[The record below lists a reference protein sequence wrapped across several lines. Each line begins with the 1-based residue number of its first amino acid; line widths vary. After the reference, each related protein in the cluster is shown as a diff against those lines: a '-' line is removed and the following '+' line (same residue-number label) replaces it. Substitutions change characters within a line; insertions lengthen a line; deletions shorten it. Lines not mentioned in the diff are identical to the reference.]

1 MSIGGRL
8 KHAWNAF
15 TNNDVYNTVYTMDHG
30 SSYSYPST
38 RSRGMVGHDRSII
51 SSVLNRMAMDIASV
65 ELFHVRLDENDRFG
79 SKIDS
84 GLNYCLTTEANVDQA
99 ARAFRQ
105 DIASTLFAN
114 GVAAIVAVD
123 TTLNPTRTGGFD
135 VKTLRVGEVVE
146 WFPQHVRLNL
156 YNEQK
161 GVREQIILPKNNVAI
176 VENPLYAVMNEPNS
190 TVQRLIR
197 RMGQLDIVDDA
208 STSNKL
214 DMIIQLPYVI
224 KSEARRTQA
233 EQRRKDIEFQ
243 LRSSEYGIA
252 YTDGTERIQQLNRPV
267 ENQLLQHIEYL
278 TKTLYGQLGIT
289 EEILLGTADA
299 QTMLNYNT
307 RTIEPVVDAIVEA
320 MRRVFLTK
328 TARAQ
333 NQSIVYIRN
342 PFKLVP
348 INDIAEISDK
358 FTRNEIMS
366 ANEIR
371 SIIGFQPSGD
381 PKADELRNSNMPA
394 EKTQPGAPPV
404 EAPADPESEQEGTT

>member
-15 TNNDVYNTVYTMDHG
+15 TNNEVEAKTYTMDYG
-30 SSYSYPST
+30 SSYSYPSN

-105 DIASTLFAN
+105 DIASTLFAD

-123 TTLNPTRTGGFD
+123 TTLDPTRTGGFD

-307 RTIEPVVDAIVEA
+307 RTVEPVVDAIVEA

-404 EAPADPESEQEGTT
+404 EAPADPEAEQEGTT

>member
-38 RSRGMVGHDRSII
+38 RSRGMVGNDRSII
-51 SSVLNRMAMDIASV
+51 SSVLNRMAMDVASV

-105 DIASTLFAN
+105 DIASTLFSD

-123 TTLNPTRTGGFD
+123 TTLNPTKTGGFD

-278 TKTLYGQLGIT
+278 TKTLYGQLGLT

-371 SIIGFQPSGD
+371 SIIGFQPSRD

-404 EAPADPESEQEGTT
+404 DAPADPEAEQEGTT

>member
-15 TNNDVYNTVYTMDHG
+15 TNNDVENTIYTMDHG
-30 SSYSYPST
+30 TSYSYPSN
-38 RSRGMVGHDRSII
+38 RSRAMVGNDRSVI

-84 GLNYCLTTEANVDQA
+84 GLNYCLTAEANIDQA

-105 DIASTLFAN
+105 DIAATLFAN

-123 TTLNPTRTGGFD
+123 TTLNPTKTGGFD

-156 YNEQK
+156 YNDKK
-161 GVREQIILPKNNVAI
+161 GVREQIILPKDTVAI

-307 RTIEPVVDAIVEA
+307 RTVEPVVDAIVEA

-371 SIIGFQPSGD
+371 SIIGFQPSKD

-404 EAPADPESEQEGTT
+404 EAPADPEAEQEGTT

>member
-15 TNNDVYNTVYTMDHG
+15 TNNDVENTVYTMDHG
-30 SSYSYPST
+30 TSYSYPSN
-38 RSRGMVGHDRSII
+38 RSRAMVGNDRSVI

-84 GLNYCLTTEANVDQA
+84 GLNYCLTTEANIDQA

-105 DIASTLFAN
+105 DIAATLFAN

-123 TTLNPTRTGGFD
+123 TTLNPTKTGGFD

-156 YNEQK
+156 YNDKK
-161 GVREQIILPKNNVAI
+161 GVREQIILPKDTVAI

-278 TKTLYGQLGIT
+278 TKTLYGQLGLT

-307 RTIEPVVDAIVEA
+307 RTVEPVVDAIVEA

-371 SIIGFQPSGD
+371 SIIGFQPSKD

-394 EKTQPGAPPV
+394 DKTQPGAPPV
-404 EAPADPESEQEGTT
+404 DAPADPEAEQEGTT

>member
-38 RSRGMVGHDRSII
+38 RSRGMVGNDRSII
-51 SSVLNRMAMDIASV
+51 SSVLNRMAMDVASV

-105 DIASTLFAN
+105 DIASTLFSD

-123 TTLNPTRTGGFD
+123 TTLDPTRTGGFD

-278 TKTLYGQLGIT
+278 TKTLYGQLGLT

-371 SIIGFQPSGD
+371 SIIGFQPSRD

-404 EAPADPESEQEGTT
+404 EAPADPEAEQEGTT

>member
-15 TNNDVYNTVYTMDHG
+15 TNNEVETKTYTMDYG

-38 RSRGMVGHDRSII
+38 RSRGMVGNDRSII
-51 SSVLNRMAMDIASV
+51 SSVLNRMAMDVASV
-65 ELFHVRLDENDRFG
+65 ELFHVRLDANDRFG

-84 GLNYCLTTEANVDQA
+84 GLNYCLTAEANVDQA

-105 DIASTLFAN
+105 DIASTLFSD

-123 TTLNPTRTGGFD
+123 TTLDPTRTGGFD

-278 TKTLYGQLGIT
+278 TKTLYSQLGIT

-371 SIIGFQPSGD
+371 SIIGFQPSTD

-404 EAPADPESEQEGTT
+404 EAPADPEAEQEGTT

>member
-15 TNNDVYNTVYTMDHG
+15 TNNETETKTYTMDHG
-30 SSYSYPST
+30 TSYSYPSN
-38 RSRGMVGHDRSII
+38 RSRAMVGNDRSVI

-105 DIASTLFAN
+105 DIAATLFAN

-123 TTLNPTRTGGFD
+123 TTLNPTKTGGFD

-156 YNEQK
+156 YNDQK
-161 GVREQIILPKNNVAI
+161 GVREQIILPKDTVAI

-307 RTIEPVVDAIVEA
+307 RTVEPVVDAIVEA

-404 EAPADPESEQEGTT
+404 EAPADPEAEQEGTT

>member
-15 TNNDVYNTVYTMDHG
+15 TNSEAETKTYTMDHG
-30 SSYSYPST
+30 TSYSYPSN
-38 RSRGMVGHDRSII
+38 RSRAMVGNDRSVI

-84 GLNYCLTTEANVDQA
+84 GLNYCLTTEANIDQA

-123 TTLNPTRTGGFD
+123 TTLNPTKTGGFD

-156 YNEQK
+156 YNDQK
-161 GVREQIILPKNNVAI
+161 GVREQIILPKDTVAV

-307 RTIEPVVDAIVEA
+307 RTVEPVVDAIVEA

-404 EAPADPESEQEGTT
+404 EAPADPEAEQEGTT

>member
-15 TNNDVYNTVYTMDHG
+15 TNNDVYNTVYTMDYG

-371 SIIGFQPSGD
+371 SIIGFQPSRD

-404 EAPADPESEQEGTT
+404 EVPADPEAEQEGTT

>member
-15 TNNDVYNTVYTMDHG
+15 TNNEAETKTYTMDHG
-30 SSYSYPST
+30 TSYSYPSN
-38 RSRGMVGHDRSII
+38 RSRAMVGNDRSVI

-84 GLNYCLTTEANVDQA
+84 GLNYCLTTEANIDQA

-123 TTLNPTRTGGFD
+123 TTLNPTKTGGFD

-156 YNEQK
+156 YNDQK
-161 GVREQIILPKNNVAI
+161 GVREQIILPKDTVAV

-307 RTIEPVVDAIVEA
+307 RTVEPVVDAIVEA

-404 EAPADPESEQEGTT
+404 EAPADPEAEQEGTT

>member
-15 TNNDVYNTVYTMDHG
+15 TNNEAETKTYTMDHG
-30 SSYSYPST
+30 TSYSYPSN
-38 RSRGMVGHDRSII
+38 RSRAMVGNDRSVI

-84 GLNYCLTTEANVDQA
+84 GLNYCLTIEANIDQA

-105 DIASTLFAN
+105 DIAATLFAN

-123 TTLNPTRTGGFD
+123 TTLNPTKTGGFD

-156 YNEQK
+156 YNDKK
-161 GVREQIILPKNNVAI
+161 GVREQIILPKDTVAI

-404 EAPADPESEQEGTT
+404 DAPADPDPEQEGTT

>member
-15 TNNDVYNTVYTMDHG
+15 TNNEVETKTYTMDYG

-38 RSRGMVGHDRSII
+38 RSRGMVGNDRSII

-105 DIASTLFAN
+105 DIASTLFSD

-123 TTLNPTRTGGFD
+123 TTLDPTRSGGFD

-161 GVREQIILPKNNVAI
+161 GVREQIILPKDTVAV

-224 KSEARRTQA
+224 KSEARRAQA

-307 RTIEPVVDAIVEA
+307 RTVEPVVDAIVEA

-371 SIIGFQPSGD
+371 SIIGFQPSKD

-404 EAPADPESEQEGTT
+404 EAPADPEAEQEGTT

>member
-15 TNNDVYNTVYTMDHG
+15 TNNETETKTYTMDHG
-30 SSYSYPST
+30 TSYSYPSN
-38 RSRGMVGHDRSII
+38 RSRAMVGNDRSVI

-105 DIASTLFAN
+105 DIAATLFAN

-123 TTLNPTRTGGFD
+123 TTLNPTKTGGFD

-156 YNEQK
+156 YNDQK
-161 GVREQIILPKNNVAI
+161 GVREQIILPKDTVAI

-307 RTIEPVVDAIVEA
+307 RTVEPVVDAIVEA

-404 EAPADPESEQEGTT
+404 DAPADPEAEQEGTT

>member
-15 TNNDVYNTVYTMDHG
+15 TNNEVETKTYTMDYG

-38 RSRGMVGHDRSII
+38 RSRGMVGNDRSII

-105 DIASTLFAN
+105 DIASTLFSD

-123 TTLNPTRTGGFD
+123 TTLDPTRSGGFD

-224 KSEARRTQA
+224 KSEARRAQA

-278 TKTLYGQLGIT
+278 TKTLYSQLGIT

-299 QTMLNYNT
+299 QTMLNYTT
-307 RTIEPVVDAIVEA
+307 RTVEPVVDAIVEA
-320 MRRVFLTK
+320 MRRTFLTK

-371 SIIGFQPSGD
+371 SIIGFQPSKD

-404 EAPADPESEQEGTT
+404 ESPADPEAEQEGTT

>member
-15 TNNDVYNTVYTMDHG
+15 TNNEAETKTYTMDYG
-30 SSYSYPST
+30 SSYSYPSN
-38 RSRGMVGHDRSII
+38 RSRGMVGNDRSII
-51 SSVLNRMAMDIASV
+51 SSVLNRMAMDVASV

-84 GLNYCLTTEANVDQA
+84 GLNYCLTTEANIDQA

-105 DIASTLFAN
+105 DIASTLFEN

-123 TTLNPTRTGGFD
+123 TTLNPTKTGGFD

-161 GVREQIILPKNNVAI
+161 GVREQIILPKDNVAI

-197 RMGQLDIVDDA
+197 RMSQLDIVDDA

-278 TKTLYGQLGIT
+278 TKTLYSQLGIT

-371 SIIGFQPSGD
+371 SIIGFQPSTD

-404 EAPADPESEQEGTT
+404 EAPADPEAEQEGTT

>member
-1 MSIGGRL
+1 
-8 KHAWNAF
+8 
-15 TNNDVYNTVYTMDHG
+15 
-30 SSYSYPST
+30 
-38 RSRGMVGHDRSII
+38 
-51 SSVLNRMAMDIASV
+51 
-65 ELFHVRLDENDRFG
+65 
-79 SKIDS
+79 
-84 GLNYCLTTEANVDQA
+84 
-99 ARAFRQ
+99 
-105 DIASTLFAN
+105 
-114 GVAAIVAVD
+114 
-123 TTLNPTRTGGFD
+123 
-135 VKTLRVGEVVE
+135 
-146 WFPQHVRLNL
+146 
-156 YNEQK
+156 
-161 GVREQIILPKNNVAI
+161 
-176 VENPLYAVMNEPNS
+176 MNEPNS

>member
-15 TNNDVYNTVYTMDHG
+15 TNNDVEAKTYTMDYG
-30 SSYSYPST
+30 SSYSYPSS

-307 RTIEPVVDAIVEA
+307 RTVEPVVDAIVEA

-404 EAPADPESEQEGTT
+404 EAPADPEAEQEGTT

>member
-15 TNNDVYNTVYTMDHG
+15 TNNDVENTVYTMDHG
-30 SSYSYPST
+30 TSYSYPSN
-38 RSRGMVGHDRSII
+38 RSRAMVGNDRSVI

-84 GLNYCLTTEANVDQA
+84 GLNYCLTTEANIDQA

-123 TTLNPTRTGGFD
+123 TTLNPTKTGGFD

-156 YNEQK
+156 YNDQK
-161 GVREQIILPKNNVAI
+161 GVREQIILPKDTVAV

-307 RTIEPVVDAIVEA
+307 RTVEPVVDAIVEA

-404 EAPADPESEQEGTT
+404 ETPADPEAEQEGTT

>member
-15 TNNDVYNTVYTMDHG
+15 TNNDVENTIYTMDHG
-30 SSYSYPST
+30 SSYSYPSN
-38 RSRGMVGHDRSII
+38 RSRGMVGNDRSVI

-84 GLNYCLTTEANVDQA
+84 GLNYCLTTEANIDQA

-105 DIASTLFAN
+105 DIAATLFAN

-123 TTLNPTRTGGFD
+123 TTLNPTKTGGFD

-156 YNEQK
+156 YNDKK
-161 GVREQIILPKNNVAI
+161 GVREQIILPKDTVAI

-307 RTIEPVVDAIVEA
+307 RTVEPVVDAIVEA

-328 TARAQ
+328 TARVQ

-371 SIIGFQPSGD
+371 SIIGFQPSKD

-404 EAPADPESEQEGTT
+404 DAPADPEQEGTT